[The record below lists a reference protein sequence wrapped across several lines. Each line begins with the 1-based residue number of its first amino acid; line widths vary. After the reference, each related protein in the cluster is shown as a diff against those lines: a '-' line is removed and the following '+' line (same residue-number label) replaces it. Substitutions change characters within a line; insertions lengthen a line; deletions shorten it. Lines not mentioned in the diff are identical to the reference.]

1 MTMPKNEEKLKA
13 AGLRMALKLLPAD
26 LLEKAPEHLE
36 ALLNDRLRAV
46 EPATGEAGVCY
57 LIAPAADGHMQILTV
72 GMDER
77 NSVTRIVGQ
86 SNFAQIFNAL
96 LENLKN
102 I

>member
-1 MTMPKNEEKLKA
+1 MPKNEEKLKA

-46 EPATGEAGVCY
+46 EPASGEAGVCY
-57 LIAPAADGHMQILTV
+57 LIAPATDGHMQILTV
-72 GMDER
+72 GMDEQ
-77 NSVTRIVGQ
+77 NAVTRVVAQ
-86 SNFAQIFNAL
+86 SDFAQILNAL

>member
-1 MTMPKNEEKLKA
+1 
-13 AGLRMALKLLPAD
+13 MALKLLPAD

-36 ALLNDRLRAV
+36 ALLKDRLRAV

-72 GMDER
+72 GMDEQ
-77 NSVTRIVGQ
+77 NAVTRVVAQ